1 MTEQDLVRIKNALD
15 KMSGEVVTK
24 ETRDC
29 LRVYKA
35 RVSTLPNAST
45 GKCGVVFSG
54 DTTEIS
60 ALYTAF
66 MANSA
71 VGDIVWVAV
80 PYNNL
85 RNAVVWADSRLQT
98 GLSADTAP
106 VIRFIGAHDVDGTG
120 VPKTTNPMSFTIE
133 VLSGEVKVG
142 DEIQLCYRKM
152 KRHKGKK
159 RRYPLVAFESCTITE
174 ADIGKRYLS
183 VSYAPSYV
191 VSRHFKHNYN
201 NDLSAS
207 PPNFRFIR
215 IVRYLDGNGNI
226 VSRTGD
232 IRSSVI
238 SNAERFQVIW
248 RTTSEKDSNGEA
260 WLKYTIL

>member
-45 GKCGVVFSG
+45 GKCGVVLSG
-54 DTTEIS
+54 DTTEILAS
-60 ALYTAF
+60 YTAF

-120 VPKTTNPMSFTIE
+120 VPKTTNPMTFTIE

-142 DEIQLCYRKM
+142 DEIQLCYRKL
-152 KRHKGKK
+152 KRYKGKK
-159 RRYPLVAFESCTITE
+159 RRYPLVAFDSYTITE

-183 VSYAPSYV
+183 VSYVPSSV
-191 VSRHFKHNYN
+191 MAAHFKRNYN
-201 NDLSAS
+201 NGTSGS
-207 PPNFRFIR
+207 YTNFRFIR
-215 IVRYLDGNGNI
+215 IARYLDGNGNI

-238 SNAERFQVIW
+238 SNAERFRVIW
-248 RTTSEKDSNGEA
+248 RETAEKDSGGMA